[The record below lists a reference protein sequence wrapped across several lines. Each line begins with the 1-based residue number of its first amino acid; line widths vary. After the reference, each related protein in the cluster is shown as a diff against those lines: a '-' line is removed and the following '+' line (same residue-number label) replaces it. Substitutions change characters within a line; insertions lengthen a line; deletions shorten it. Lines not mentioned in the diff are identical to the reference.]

1 MSSFLVGQTV
11 YSINQPSNRGIIKSI
26 GPDYLEIIDPNQK
39 IIIVKQKNLYTND
52 PQLIIDNLIQDKN
65 DLNDTFFT
73 NKQYIQQLKEQ
84 KIKFEGLNRN
94 FQHQIYKLNSEIILL
109 NEIITLILQNT
120 SLQNSI
126 QTQIDQIYK
135 NISLL

>member
-39 IIIVKQKNLYTND
+39 IIIIKQKNLYTND

-65 DLNDTFFT
+65 DLNHTFFS
-73 NKQYIQQLKEQ
+73 NKKHIQELLNQ

-109 NEIITLILQNT
+109 NEIITLLTNNT
-120 SLQNSI
+120 SIQKSI
-126 QTQIDQIYK
+126 ISQIDNIYK
-135 NISLL
+135 KISLL

>member
-65 DLNDTFFT
+65 DLNDTFFS
-73 NKQYIQQLKEQ
+73 NKKHIQQLLNQ

-109 NEIITLILQNT
+109 NEIITLLTNNT
-120 SLQNSI
+120 SIQKSI
-126 QTQIDQIYK
+126 ISQIENIYK
-135 NISLL
+135 KISLL

>member
-11 YSINQPSNRGIIKSI
+11 YSINQPVNRGIIKSI
-26 GPDYLEIIDPNQK
+26 GPEHIEIIDPQQK
-39 IIIVKQKNLYTND
+39 IIIIKQKNLYTND
-52 PQLIIDNLIQDKN
+52 PQIIIDNLIQDKN
-65 DLNDTFFT
+65 DLNHTFFT
-73 NKQYIQQLKEQ
+73 NKQYIQLLKEQ

-126 QTQIDQIYK
+126 QTQIHQLYK
-135 NISLL
+135 KISLL

>member
-65 DLNDTFFT
+65 DLNDTFFS
-73 NKQYIQQLKEQ
+73 NKKHIQELLNQ

-109 NEIITLILQNT
+109 NEIITLLTNNT
-120 SLQNSI
+120 SIQKSI
-126 QTQIDQIYK
+126 ISQIDNIYK
-135 NISLL
+135 KISLL

>member
-26 GPDYLEIIDPNQK
+26 GPDHIEIIDPQQK
-39 IIIVKQKNLYTND
+39 IIIIKQKNLYTND
-52 PQLIIDNLIQDKN
+52 PQIIIDNLIQDKN

>member
-11 YSINQPSNRGIIKSI
+11 YSINQPANRGIIKSI
-26 GPDYLEIIDPNQK
+26 GPDYIEIIDPQQK
-39 IIIVKQKNLYTND
+39 IIIIKQKNLYTND
-52 PQLIIDNLIQDKN
+52 PQIIIDNLIQDKN
-65 DLNDTFFT
+65 DLNHTFFT

-84 KIKFEGLNRN
+84 KIKFESLNRN

-126 QTQIDQIYK
+126 QTQINQLYK
-135 NISLL
+135 KISLL

>member
-11 YSINQPSNRGIIKSI
+11 YSINQPSNRGIINSI
-26 GPDYLEIIDPNQK
+26 GPDHIEIIDPQQK
-39 IIIVKQKNLYTND
+39 IIIIKQKNLYTND
-52 PQLIIDNLIQDKN
+52 PQIIIDNLIQDKN
-65 DLNDTFFT
+65 NLNDTFFT